1 MKIHIY
7 RATNHGLER
16 VNDQPLTTD
25 EAREI
30 IKANPL
36 YTMRD
41 ASSYDSTDWEDWH
54 NERQRYPMSEPPT
67 DREQAI
73 AKNFNLGIKIALGMV
88 IVPFIAETLLP

>member
-1 MKIHIY
+1 MKLHIY

-41 ASSYDSTDWEDWH
+41 ASSYDSTEWRNKPTH
-54 NERQRYPMSEPPT
+54 YPMSESPT
-67 DREQAI
+67 EREQAI
-73 AKNFNLGIKIALGMV
+73 AKNFSVGLWIALASAV
-88 IVPFIAETLLP
+88 VLFIVQTLLP